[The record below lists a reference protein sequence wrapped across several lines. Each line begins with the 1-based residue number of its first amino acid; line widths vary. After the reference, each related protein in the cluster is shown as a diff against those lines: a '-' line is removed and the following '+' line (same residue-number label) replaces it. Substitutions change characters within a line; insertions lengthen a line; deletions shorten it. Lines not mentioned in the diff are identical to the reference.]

1 VVLVA
6 IGTTRHTAGYAALQE
21 TLPLPESPAAT
32 MAAEDWSVPIPELV
46 QLGERLAAAR
56 RDQGLSLEDLADRLR
71 LGSEQL
77 MALEAGD
84 HRHLP
89 EAVFVVAQA
98 KRVAGAL
105 GIDVSEQITDLQNS
119 RLKRLGRT
127 PPARPLQRKPRTP
140 PAPARRGGLPGW
152 MWAALVLLG
161 GGAVAV
167 AAMQGRIPAPAVSS
181 GTTAAPAKATD
192 PGGSTPPATA
202 PAALRPAPDQLLL
215 ESRQPSWLEV
225 RTAAGETL
233 FRGTFTGEKRF
244 PLGSGLRVLA
254 GRPDLVTAT
263 AGTLAPQTL
272 GRIDQVVW
280 RTFRATPA
288 SP

>member
-1 VVLVA
+1 MS
-6 IGTTRHTAGYAALQE
+6 
-21 TLPLPESPAAT
+21 ESPAAT
-32 MAAEDWSVPIPELV
+32 MAAEDWSAPIPELV
-46 QLGERLAAAR
+46 ELGERLATAR
-56 RDQGLSLEDLADRLR
+56 RGQGLSLEDLADRLR

-77 MALEAGD
+77 MALETGD

-105 GIDVSEQITDLQNS
+105 GIDVSQQISDLQNS
-119 RLKRLGRT
+119 RLMRVGRK
-127 PPARPLQRKPRTP
+127 PAARPLQRKVLTAT
-140 PAPARRGGLPGW
+140 APARRSGPPGW
-152 MWAALVLLG
+152 VWAVLVLLG

-167 AAMQGRIPAPAVSS
+167 AALKGLVPSPAASGVPSPATASGEPTASGQPAAPAPAPV
-181 GTTAAPAKATD
+181 AA
-192 PGGSTPPATA
+192 
-202 PAALRPAPDQLLL
+202 RPAPDQLLL

-254 GRPDLVTAT
+254 GRPDLVTAS
-263 AGTLAPQTL
+263 AGSLAPQTL

>member
-1 VVLVA
+1 
-6 IGTTRHTAGYAALQE
+6 
-21 TLPLPESPAAT
+21 LPESPAAT
-32 MAAEDWSVPIPELV
+32 MAAEDWSAPIPELV
-46 QLGERLAAAR
+46 ELGERLASAR

-77 MALEAGD
+77 MALETGD

-105 GIDVSEQITDLQNS
+105 GIDVSQQISDLQTS
-119 RLKRLGRT
+119 RLMRVGRK
-127 PPARPLQRKPRTP
+127 PPARPLQRKVRTP
-140 PAPARRGGLPGW
+140 AAPARRSAPPGW
-152 MWAALVLLG
+152 LWAVLVLLG

-167 AAMQGRIPAPAVSS
+167 AALMQARVPAPAAAGGPATAGAS
-181 GTTAAPAKATD
+181 GQATASGQPAAPA
-192 PGGSTPPATA
+192 PVPAT
-202 PAALRPAPDQLLL
+202 PRPAPDQLLL

-254 GRPDLVTAT
+254 GRPDLVTAS
-263 AGTLAPQTL
+263 AGTQPPQSL

-288 SP
+288 AP